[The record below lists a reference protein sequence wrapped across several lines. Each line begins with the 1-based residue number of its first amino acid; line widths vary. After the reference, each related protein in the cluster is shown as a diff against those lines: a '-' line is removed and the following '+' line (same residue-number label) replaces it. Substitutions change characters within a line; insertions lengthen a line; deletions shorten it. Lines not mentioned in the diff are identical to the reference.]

1 MFVGLPD
8 WGAQVVRLWILSSFS
23 LAVPLAVLTALELAF
38 PRPDTAPLSWRSH
51 GKAALFYA
59 IFNLLAILIM
69 AGLSPLM
76 ARLPLTPLSRLLEA
90 RFLPHQLAFACDVVL
105 ALLVGDLIYY
115 WHHRFQHR
123 FLWRFHA
130 VHHSIREMNGLANY
144 HHFTEPLMRTL
155 ICGVPTALLI
165 GDPYAVPVAGAL
177 IAFQGYYLHSTT
189 RLNLGPLGRWLMD
202 NRFHRIHH
210 SIRPEH
216 HDKNFAIMTT
226 LWDRLFGTAWAPD
239 AEEWPETGVADFPEP
254 KTVGQYLWGPF
265 AWSPEA
271 PAEPAPSPLAAE
283 PRLG

>member
-1 MFVGLPD
+1 MFGGLPG
-8 WGAQVVRLWILSSFS
+8 WGAEVAHLWALASLS
-23 LAVPLAVLTALELAF
+23 LAAPLAILTALELIF

-51 GKAALFYA
+51 GKAVLFYG
-59 IFNLLAILIM
+59 IYNLTAVLIM
-69 AGLSPLM
+69 AGLSPVMGLLKLKP
-76 ARLPLTPLSRLLEA
+76 ASAILEA
-90 RFLPHQLAFACDVVL
+90 RFLPHQAAFACDVVL

-115 WHHRFQHR
+115 WYHRFQHR
-123 FLWRFHA
+123 YLWRFHA

-155 ICGVPTALLI
+155 LCGVPTALLI

-226 LWDRLFGTAWAPD
+226 LWDRLFGTAVFPE
-239 AEEWPETGVADFPEP
+239 AEAWPETGVADFPEP
-254 KTVGQYLWGPF
+254 SNVREFLWGPF
-265 AWSPEA
+265 AWSPE
-271 PAEPAPSPLAAE
+271 PEPLAAPE
-283 PRLG
+283 PRRA